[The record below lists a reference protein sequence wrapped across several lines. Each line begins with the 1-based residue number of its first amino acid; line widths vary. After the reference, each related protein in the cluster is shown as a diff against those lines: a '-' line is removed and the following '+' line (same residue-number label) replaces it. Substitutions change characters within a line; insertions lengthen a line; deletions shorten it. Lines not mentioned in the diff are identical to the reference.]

1 MKRTAVTANTHAL
14 REMLR
19 NSGDT
24 RIQTSGPRNTA
35 LRGAVAETDHY
46 VNACPCNR
54 VRRSNRVQFRIW
66 RRRRRVPQ
74 EPNPLGCISCSA
86 QLSYLSM
93 KVGYTESRII
103 LGPD

>member
-35 LRGAVAETDHY
+35 LRGAVAGTDHY
-46 VNACPCNR
+46 VTR
-54 VRRSNRVQFRIW
+54 VLAIASDAATAYNFGLGAVGVVCVRSQILQGASAVAPNYPIFR
-66 RRRRRVPQ
+66 
-74 EPNPLGCISCSA
+74 
-86 QLSYLSM
+86 
-93 KVGYTESRII
+93 
-103 LGPD
+103 